1 MHGGKLKPLI
11 MGYGGG
17 DKAVH
22 PSAEKYYCFHMQL
35 KTELVKDLRNENNK
49 KKASPKA
56 GL

>member
-22 PSAEKYYCFHMQL
+22 PSAEKYYCFHMLL